1 MSLFAA
7 ALNVAIHV
15 LYRVVGDDWPEQE
28 MERKII
34 SLSSGGCIGVCVRMN
49 AKLFLVFLNENFGA
63 VLNFVARA
71 LPVLQRSATACKSH
85 PNVSAVKA
93 VLCKSR

>member
-15 LYRVVGDDWPEQE
+15 LYRVVGDDWPELE

-34 SLSSGGCIGVCVRMN
+34 SLSSGGCIGVGVGMN

-63 VLNFVARA
+63 VLNFAARA
-71 LPVLQRSATACKSH
+71 LPVLQ
-85 PNVSAVKA
+85 
-93 VLCKSR
+93 